1 MEPPDAELPFE
12 LPRIDPIA
20 EDAEETGLVAVV
32 EVAAT
37 VPGVVVEGVETPV
50 FGTVTVGTVVG
61 TVTFGTVTVGT
72 VIFGTVGGGSTT
84 VGTDTVVVGNGTGI
98 VSARAWPTSRP
109 NPSKTAMA
117 AAARIPR

>member
-1 MEPPDAELPFE
+1 VEPPDVELPFE

-20 EDAEETGLVAVV
+20 EDAEERGLVAVV
-32 EVAAT
+32 EVAAS

-72 VIFGTVGGGSTT
+72 VGGGSTT
-84 VGTDTVVVGNGTGI
+84 VGTDTVVVGNGMGI